1 VVVTLTTTT
10 PELVGAVEDPGTLDD
25 EGTTL
30 EEETEILWLDELL
43 AWLDT
48 EFKMDEELKVIAR
61 LLVATLTADSEV
73 KSVDDDADEGCD
85 VLPAKI
91 PVFKL
96 TMLEVVASGDTISDD
111 AELDDTELDAEDAM
125 VEGATLEGVLLE
137 TEDDPTLELVEVLCD
152 AAGRTFVATPV
163 AAVLI
168 VVVKTTTG

>member
-1 VVVTLTTTT
+1 MIVVVTLTTTLL
-10 PELVGAVEDPGTLDD
+10 ELVGAVEDPGTLDD

-30 EEETEILWLDELL
+30 EEETEVLWLDELL

-48 EFKMDEELKVIAR
+48 EFKMDEELKDIAR

-73 KSVDDDADEGCD
+73 KSVDDDA
-85 VLPAKI
+85 
-91 PVFKL
+91 
-96 TMLEVVASGDTISDD
+96 
-111 AELDDTELDAEDAM
+111 ELDDTGLDAEDAM
-125 VEGATLEGVLLE
+125 VEGVTLEGVLLE